1 LLGCVAGNGDKRAAD
16 FLTLLVSYLGEAETQ
31 SVRQYQGQSQEFAYT
46 YDADQAALELEATAH
61 ERPLVF
67 LFRGVELPA
76 SRGLFK
82 TVAVTSLDDG
92 PTLLPELA
100 SIDQVPYHRTRTHR
114 RTRTRTRVAHVVTVV
129 RSVTRE
135 RPLGGSSTRPSASSG
150 FSRDPPRRAFA
161 WPSTGSPTPATPPPA
176 DALLQ
181 PSLTGRQVS
190 RLGDVTWLRLA
201 QALNEAVTQ
210 QLARLYR

>member
-16 FLTLLVSYLGEAETQ
+16 FLTLLVSYVGEAETQ
-31 SVRQYQGQSQEFAYT
+31 SVRQHQGQSQEFAYT

-61 ERPLVF
+61 TRPLVF

-76 SRGLFK
+76 ARGLFK
-82 TVAVTSLDDG
+82 AVAVTSLDDG

-100 SIDQVPYHRTRTHR
+100 SIDQVLYHRTHHRTH
-114 RTRTRTRVAHVVTVV
+114 AHEWLNVVTFV
-129 RSVTRE
+129 RSATRE

-176 DALLQ
+176 DDYLLQ
-181 PSLTGRQVS
+181 LSFTNSVPSRRQVS
-190 RLGDVTWLRLA
+190 RLDDCA
-201 QALNEAVTQ
+201 
-210 QLARLYR
+210 